1 MHDLIIRGGLMVDGA
16 GSDPSVADIAV
27 KDGLI
32 TEVGSDLGS
41 AKRTIDAEGLVVTPG
56 FVDVHTH
63 LDAQVAWD
71 PDLTPISWHGVTTAL
86 LGNCGVTFAPCKPG
100 DRELLAGMMET
111 VEDIPREA
119 ILEGLSWNWESYGE
133 YLNELQ
139 HLNPAINIAGLI
151 GHCALR
157 FYVMGERGVE
167 EDATPEDSARMAEI
181 VEHAVLDGAVG
192 FSTSRFLGH
201 YLPDGRHVPGTH
213 AQHEEL
219 VAIADVVGRHGALMQ
234 NVMNFGGDYDGEMAL
249 LRKEAKKARVL
260 FSHGTGKS
268 SSYGNKVEA
277 SIMAMR
283 QEGLDVNAIAIPR
296 ASGFVTGLQAYLP
309 YRGGPWSEL
318 HDMDFDA
325 RCHAIQDSAFCER
338 LVVQAKERGAL
349 ISEEQV
355 FYLGDGDRPNYV
367 GGPSDSLAAMAAG
380 RGLHPSELF
389 LELSRST
396 NGKAL
401 FTLRFFNQNMDALAE
416 AISSDFCIP
425 SLGDAGAHVSQ
436 IMDSGWATFVLSHWH
451 RDAGLFTLSEAV
463 RRLTSM
469 PAAMIGL
476 KDRGRLAPGMRAD
489 INVVDLANLSERMPE
504 IAHDFP
510 NGAPRFI
517 QKALGYRAT
526 VCNGAVI
533 LENDELTGARAGQ
546 VLRHRA

>member
-1 MHDLIIRGGLMVDGA
+1 MHDLVIRAGMMVDGA

-32 TEVGSDLGS
+32 TEVGSDLGA

-86 LGNCGVTFAPCKPG
+86 LGTCGVTFAPCKPG

-133 YLNELQ
+133 YLSELQ
-139 HLNPAINIAGLI
+139 QLNPAINIAGLI

-181 VEHAVLDGAVG
+181 VEQAVLDGAVG

-249 LRKEAKKARVL
+249 LRKEAEKARVL

-338 LVVQAKERGAL
+338 LVAQAKERGAL

-367 GGPSDSLAAMAAG
+367 GGPSESLAAMAAG

-389 LELSRST
+389 LELSRLT

-510 NGAPRFI
+510 NGASRFI

>member
-1 MHDLIIRGGLMVDGA
+1 M
-16 GSDPSVADIAV
+16 S
-27 KDGLI
+27 
-32 TEVGSDLGS
+32 
-41 AKRTIDAEGLVVTPG
+41 
-56 FVDVHTH
+56 
-63 LDAQVAWD
+63 
-71 PDLTPISWHGVTTAL
+71 
-86 LGNCGVTFAPCKPG
+86 
-100 DRELLAGMMET
+100 
-111 VEDIPREA
+111 
-119 ILEGLSWNWESYGE
+119 
-133 YLNELQ
+133 
-139 HLNPAINIAGLI
+139 
-151 GHCALR
+151 
-157 FYVMGERGVE
+157 
-167 EDATPEDSARMAEI
+167 
-181 VEHAVLDGAVG
+181 
-192 FSTSRFLGH
+192 
-201 YLPDGRHVPGTH
+201 
-213 AQHEEL
+213 
-219 VAIADVVGRHGALMQ
+219 
-234 NVMNFGGDYDGEMAL
+234 
-249 LRKEAKKARVL
+249 
-260 FSHGTGKS
+260 
-268 SSYGNKVEA
+268 
-277 SIMAMR
+277 
-283 QEGLDVNAIAIPR
+283 
-296 ASGFVTGLQAYLP
+296 
-309 YRGGPWSEL
+309 WSEL

-325 RCHAIQDSAFCER
+325 RCQAIQDSAFCER
-338 LVVQAKERGAL
+338 LVAQAKERGAL

-367 GGPSDSLAAMAAG
+367 GGPGESLAAMAAG
-380 RGLHPSELF
+380 RGLHPSEVF

-401 FTLRFFNQNMDALAE
+401 FTLRFFNQNLDALAE

>member
-1 MHDLIIRGGLMVDGA
+1 
-16 GSDPSVADIAV
+16 
-27 KDGLI
+27 
-32 TEVGSDLGS
+32 
-41 AKRTIDAEGLVVTPG
+41 
-56 FVDVHTH
+56 
-63 LDAQVAWD
+63 
-71 PDLTPISWHGVTTAL
+71 
-86 LGNCGVTFAPCKPG
+86 
-100 DRELLAGMMET
+100 MMET

-139 HLNPAINIAGLI
+139 QLNPAINIAGLI

-181 VEHAVLDGAVG
+181 VEQAVLDGAVG

-249 LRKEAKKARVL
+249 LRKEAEKARVL

-325 RCHAIQDSAFCER
+325 RCHAIQDSVFCER
-338 LVVQAKERGAL
+338 LVAQAKERGAL

-355 FYLGDGDRPNYV
+355 FYLGMVIDHNV
-367 GGPSDSLAAMAAG
+367 GGPSESLAAMAAG

-489 INVVDLANLSERMPE
+489 INVVDLAILSERMPE

-517 QKALGYRAT
+517 QKAMGYRAT

>member
-1 MHDLIIRGGLMVDGA
+1 
-16 GSDPSVADIAV
+16 
-27 KDGLI
+27 
-32 TEVGSDLGS
+32 
-41 AKRTIDAEGLVVTPG
+41 
-56 FVDVHTH
+56 
-63 LDAQVAWD
+63 
-71 PDLTPISWHGVTTAL
+71 
-86 LGNCGVTFAPCKPG
+86 
-100 DRELLAGMMET
+100 
-111 VEDIPREA
+111 
-119 ILEGLSWNWESYGE
+119 
-133 YLNELQ
+133 
-139 HLNPAINIAGLI
+139 
-151 GHCALR
+151 
-157 FYVMGERGVE
+157 MGERGVE

-181 VEHAVLDGAVG
+181 VEQAVLDGAVG

-234 NVMNFGGDYDGEMAL
+234 NVMNFGGNYDGEMAL
-249 LRKEAKKARVL
+249 LRKEAEKARVL

-283 QEGLDVNAIAIPR
+283 REGLDVNAIAIPR

-318 HDMDFDA
+318 HDLDFDA

-338 LVVQAKERGAL
+338 LVSTAKERGAL

-367 GGPSDSLAAMAAG
+367 GGPSESLAAMAAG

-489 INVVDLANLSERMPE
+489 VNVIDLANLSERMPE

>member
-27 KDGLI
+27 KDDLI
-32 TEVGSDLGS
+32 TEVGSDLGA

-157 FYVMGERGVE
+157 FYVMGERGIE

-249 LRKEAKKARVL
+249 LRKEAEKARVL

-309 YRGGPWSEL
+309 YRGGHWSEL

>member
-1 MHDLIIRGGLMVDGA
+1 MHDLVICGGLMVDGV
-16 GSDPSVADIAV
+16 GSEPKVADIAV

-32 TEVGSDLGS
+32 TEIGPDLGA
-41 AKRTIDAEGLVVTPG
+41 AKRTIDADGLVVTPG

-139 HLNPAINIAGLI
+139 QLNPAINIAGLI

-181 VEHAVLDGAVG
+181 VERAVLDGAVG

-219 VAIADVVGRHGALMQ
+219 GAIADVVGRHGALMQ

-249 LRKEAKKARVL
+249 LRKEAEKARVL

-325 RCHAIQDSAFCER
+325 RCQAIQDSAFCER
-338 LVVQAKERGAL
+338 LVAQAKERGAL

-367 GGPSDSLAAMAAG
+367 GGPSESLAAMAAG
-380 RGLHPSELF
+380 RGLHPSEVF

>member
-1 MHDLIIRGGLMVDGA
+1 MHDLVICGGLMVDGA
-16 GSDPSVADIAV
+16 GSEPKVADIAV

-32 TEVGSDLGS
+32 TEIGLDLGA
-41 AKRTIDAEGLVVTPG
+41 AKRTIDADGLVVTPG

-139 HLNPAINIAGLI
+139 QLNPAINIAGLI

-181 VEHAVLDGAVG
+181 VEQAVLDGAVG

-213 AQHEEL
+213 ARHEEL

-249 LRKEAKKARVL
+249 LRKEAEKARVL

-277 SIMAMR
+277 SIMEMR

-325 RCHAIQDSAFCER
+325 RCQAIQDSAFCER
-338 LVVQAKERGAL
+338 LVAQAKERGAL

-367 GGPSDSLAAMAAG
+367 GGPSESLAAMAAG
-380 RGLHPSELF
+380 RGLHPSEVF

-436 IMDSGWATFVLSHWH
+436 IMDSGWAPFVLSHWH

-489 INVVDLANLSERMPE
+489 INVVDLANLSERMPK

>member
-249 LRKEAKKARVL
+249 LRKEAEKARVL

-517 QKALGYRAT
+517 QKALGYRVT

-533 LENDELTGARAGQ
+533 LENDELTGARAGT

>member
-1 MHDLIIRGGLMVDGA
+1 
-16 GSDPSVADIAV
+16 
-27 KDGLI
+27 
-32 TEVGSDLGS
+32 
-41 AKRTIDAEGLVVTPG
+41 
-56 FVDVHTH
+56 
-63 LDAQVAWD
+63 
-71 PDLTPISWHGVTTAL
+71 
-86 LGNCGVTFAPCKPG
+86 
-100 DRELLAGMMET
+100 
-111 VEDIPREA
+111 
-119 ILEGLSWNWESYGE
+119 
-133 YLNELQ
+133 
-139 HLNPAINIAGLI
+139 
-151 GHCALR
+151 
-157 FYVMGERGVE
+157 
-167 EDATPEDSARMAEI
+167 
-181 VEHAVLDGAVG
+181 
-192 FSTSRFLGH
+192 LGH

-234 NVMNFGGDYDGEMAL
+234 NVMNFGGNYDGEMAL
-249 LRKEAKKARVL
+249 LRKEAEKARVL

-283 QEGLDVNAIAIPR
+283 REGLDVNAIAIPR

-318 HDMDFDA
+318 HDLGFDA

-338 LVVQAKERGAL
+338 LVSAAKERGAL

-367 GGPSDSLAAMAAG
+367 GGPSESLAAMAAG

-489 INVVDLANLSERMPE
+489 VNVIDLANLSERMPE